1 MVSLEYS
8 HKKHAIF
15 NYLVLAVKPTQ
26 RKIIFFLFNSGYKYN
41 FPNNFVK
48 RFIQIL
54 LCNTKKKNN
63 KKVGFNRVR
72 ISKLSSIHIY
82 HIYAC
87 NIYICRRITEFASET
102 YWIV

>member
-8 HKKHAIF
+8 HKKQAIF
-15 NYLVLAVKPTQ
+15 NYFVLAVKPTQ

-54 LCNTKKKNN
+54 LCNTKKQQQKSWFQSRTYIEI
-63 KKVGFNRVR
+63 KQHTH
-72 ISKLSSIHIY
+72 IS
-82 HIYAC
+82 
-87 NIYICRRITEFASET
+87 YICM
-102 YWIV
+102 